1 MITAKCN
8 KCGGTALGVTFEEAS
23 SKINHA
29 VGMSRGIKC
38 GANYNHVYEVKPP
51 VSKKPPVKIEK
62 PKVPLTDTKPK
73 PSVTEKPKPSV
84 TEKPKPPTVTKPKP
98 SK

>member
-1 MITAKCN
+1 MITAKCRR
-8 KCGGTALGVTFEEAS
+8 CGGTAHSVTFEEAS

-29 VGMSRGIKC
+29 VGLGKGIKC
-38 GANYNHVYEVKPP
+38 GANYNQVREVKPP
-51 VSKKPPVKIEK
+51 VPKKPPVKIEK

-73 PSVTEKPKPSV
+73 STV
-84 TEKPKPPTVTKPKP
+84 TEKPKPPTDTKPKP